1 MAMTMKTLILVA
13 VTAAALG
20 AAATAKATP
29 AAILYDNGPANG
41 TTDAWTINFGFAVA
55 DTFTLAGSSTL
66 TEASFTTWNLPGDV
80 TSQIDWAIFNNAV
93 IAGNPTLRA
102 MLTSGTVSI
111 SQRYQSTN
119 GYGFAV
125 NLDTIALPNVALRA
139 GTYWFE
145 LQNAVVDPNDPAY
158 WDINGGPSQIW
169 ESAVG
174 YNPATETYAF
184 GLNNSSDSFQILGID
199 PVPEPASIAWFGIG
213 LAALGLARR
222 RKAL

>member
-1 MAMTMKTLILVA
+1 MTVKMVLLVA
-13 VTAAALG
+13 ITAAALG

-29 AAILYDNGPANG
+29 AAILYDNGLANG
-41 TTDAWTINFGFAVA
+41 TTDAWTINSGFAVA

-66 TEASFTTWNLPGDV
+66 TGASFTTWNLPGDV

-93 IAGNPTLRA
+93 IAGNPTLGA
-102 MLTSGTVSI
+102 MLTSGTASI

-119 GYGFAV
+119 GYGFAI
-125 NLDTIALPNVALRA
+125 NLDTIALPNVALHA

-169 ESAVG
+169 ESAIG

-184 GLNNSSDSFQILGID
+184 GLNDSSDSFQILGTD
-199 PVPEPASIAWFGIG
+199 PIPEPASIAWFAVG

-222 RKAL
+222 RKTV